1 MLSFSENLFLPVFL
15 SGLIFF
21 IGLFGVLVRRNVL
34 VILMSLELMLNGV
47 NLNILSFA
55 RIYGWEEGP
64 VLVFFIMTLAAAAAG
79 VGLALAVRVYKAFK
93 VVEVTS
99 FNTLR
104 E

>member
-15 SGLIFF
+15 SGMIFF

-79 VGLALAVRVYKAFK
+79 VGLALAVRVYRIFKA
-93 VVEVTS
+93 VEVTS

>member
-1 MLSFSENLFLPVFL
+1 MLSFAENLFLPVFL

-79 VGLALAVRVYKAFK
+79 VGLALAVRVYRIFK
-93 VVEVTS
+93 EVEVTS
-99 FNTLR
+99 FNTLG

>member
-1 MLSFSENLFLPVFL
+1 MFSFSENLFLPVFL
-15 SGLIFF
+15 SGMIFF
-21 IGLFGVLVRRNVL
+21 IGLFGVLVRRNIL

-79 VGLALAVRVYKAFK
+79 VGLALAVRVYRVFKA
-93 VVEVTS
+93 VEVTS
-99 FNTLR
+99 FNSLR

>member
-1 MLSFSENLFLPVFL
+1 MFSFSENLFLPVFL
-15 SGLIFF
+15 SGLLFF

-79 VGLALAVRVYKAFK
+79 VGLALAVRVYRIFK
-93 VVEVTS
+93 SVEVTS
-99 FNTLR
+99 LNILG

>member
-1 MLSFSENLFLPVFL
+1 MFSFSENLFLPVFL

-79 VGLALAVRVYKAFK
+79 VGLALAVRVYRIFQS
-93 VVEVTS
+93 VEVTS
-99 FNTLR
+99 LNTLG

>member
-1 MLSFSENLFLPVFL
+1 MLSFVENLFLPVFL
-15 SGLIFF
+15 SGVLFF

-47 NLNILSFA
+47 NLNILSFS

-79 VGLALAVRVYKAFK
+79 VGLALAVRVYRIFNG
-93 VVEVTS
+93 VEVTS

>member
-1 MLSFSENLFLPVFL
+1 MFSFSENLFLPVFL

-79 VGLALAVRVYKAFK
+79 VGLALAVRVYKVFK

-99 FNTLR
+99 FNNLR

>member
-1 MLSFSENLFLPVFL
+1 MFSFSENLFLPVFL
-15 SGLIFF
+15 SGMLFF

-79 VGLALAVRVYKAFK
+79 VGLALAVRVYRVFKA
-93 VVEVTS
+93 VEVTS
-99 FNTLR
+99 FNALR

>member
-1 MLSFSENLFLPVFL
+1 MFSFAENLFLPVFL
-15 SGLIFF
+15 SGLLFF

-79 VGLALAVRVYKAFK
+79 VGLALAVRVYRIFQS
-93 VVEVTS
+93 VEVTS
-99 FNTLR
+99 LNTLG

>member
-1 MLSFSENLFLPVFL
+1 MFSFSENLFLPVFL
-15 SGLIFF
+15 SGMIFF

-79 VGLALAVRVYKAFK
+79 VGLALAVRVYRVFKA
-93 VVEVTS
+93 VEVTS

>member
-1 MLSFSENLFLPVFL
+1 MFGFSENLFLPVYL
-15 SGLIFF
+15 SGLLFF

-34 VILMSLELMLNGV
+34 VILMSLELMINGV
-47 NLNILSFA
+47 NLNILSFS

-79 VGLALAVRVYKAFK
+79 VGLALAVRVYKVFK
-93 VVEVTS
+93 GIEVTS
-99 FNTLR
+99 FNTLG

>member
-1 MLSFSENLFLPVFL
+1 MISFSENLFLPVFL

-79 VGLALAVRVYKAFK
+79 VG
-93 VVEVTS
+93 
-99 FNTLR
+99 
-104 E
+104 

>member
-1 MLSFSENLFLPVFL
+1 MFGFSENLFLPVFL
-15 SGLIFF
+15 SGFIFF

-79 VGLALAVRVYKAFK
+79 VGLALAVRVYRIFQS
-93 VVEVTS
+93 VEVTS
-99 FNTLR
+99 LNTLG

>member
-1 MLSFSENLFLPVFL
+1 MFSFSENLFLPVFL
-15 SGLIFF
+15 SGMIFF

-79 VGLALAVRVYKAFK
+79 VGLALAVRVYRIFKA
-93 VVEVTS
+93 VEVTA